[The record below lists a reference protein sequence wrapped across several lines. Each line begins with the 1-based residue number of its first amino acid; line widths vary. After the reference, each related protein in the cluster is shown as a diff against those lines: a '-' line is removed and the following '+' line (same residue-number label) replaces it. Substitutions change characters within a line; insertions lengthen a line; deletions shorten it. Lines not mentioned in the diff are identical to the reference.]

1 MAFLPARQRFRMIAG
16 TSLAALSVLF
26 VLDLRSGSSTPT
38 ASDTLDSLNALSS
51 FLEVRS
57 ETVLF
62 GAGSAG
68 RWLLQDGFYHPDD
81 QGALMSQDFA
91 SIRFNT
97 GNSEPVSASLL
108 LSAFPI
114 DGSPSVGVTLSS
126 SIDDLDL
133 EVAGI
138 ELLTVALDGS
148 SAQELTLTCRV
159 GESQFDLD
167 LGPDLRPQCLR
178 VLELTVSL
186 EGK

>member
-1 MAFLPARQRFRMIAG
+1 MGFLMARQRLRMIAG
-16 TSLAALSVLF
+16 ISLAALSVLF
-26 VLDLRSGSSTPT
+26 VFHLRAGSSTPT
-38 ASDTLDSLNALSS
+38 ASDTLESLNALSS
-51 FLEVRS
+51 FLEVGS
-57 ETVLF
+57 ETASF

-91 SIRFNT
+91 SIRFTT

-108 LSAFPI
+108 LYAYPI

-126 SIDDLDL
+126 SIDNFDS
-133 EVAGI
+133 EVAGV

-148 SAQELTLTCRV
+148 YVQELTLACSV
-159 GESQFDLD
+159 GESQFELD
-167 LGPDLRPQCLR
+167 LGPELRPQCLR
-178 VLELTVSL
+178 VLELSVSF

>member
-1 MAFLPARQRFRMIAG
+1 MAFVPARKRFRVIVG
-16 TSLAALSVLF
+16 TSLAAFTVLF
-26 VLDLRSGSSTPT
+26 VVDLRSGSSAPT

-51 FLEVRS
+51 FLEVGN

-62 GAGSAG
+62 AAGNAG

-91 SIRFNT
+91 SIRFST

-133 EVAGI
+133 EVAGV